1 MKLQLKEMGCRIKE
15 GCGNGTDLI
24 NYRLRAEF
32 TDKNGIKVC
41 CDFGGWQRRDASKKG
56 CPVVQPNALH
66 VDGCYHDPDGTGRD
80 YSYRLREKGF
90 VFSKYDFTKAGVLAF
105 VNAVTGGRYTEIEY
119 IQPKRPQGRQLRTG
133 RRGSEDGRPE
143 REKMIIGTCING
155 KKCVYDLPI
164 KIDTVEEFES
174 LIYDYNNGRM
184 AESQRDE
191 LYDQPKLL
199 GLNGPMYNGKKIL
212 KSTGEE
218 VAVIRYEKP

>member
-32 TDKNGIKVC
+32 IDKNGIKVC

-90 VFSKYDFTKAGVLAF
+90 DFSMYDFTKAGVLAF
-105 VNAVTGGRYTEIEY
+105 VNAVTGGRYTEIKY
-119 IQPKRPQGRQLRTG
+119 I
-133 RRGSEDGRPE
+133 
-143 REKMIIGTCING
+143 
-155 KKCVYDLPI
+155 
-164 KIDTVEEFES
+164 
-174 LIYDYNNGRM
+174 
-184 AESQRDE
+184 
-191 LYDQPKLL
+191 
-199 GLNGPMYNGKKIL
+199 
-212 KSTGEE
+212 
-218 VAVIRYEKP
+218 

>member
-80 YSYRLREKGF
+80 YGYRLRENGF
-90 VFSKYDFTKAGVLAF
+90 DFSKYDFTKAGVLAF

-119 IQPKRPQGRQLRTG
+119 IQPKRPPGRQLRTG
-133 RRGSEDGRPE
+133 RRNSEDGRLE
-143 REKMIIGTCING
+143 REMKMG
-155 KKCVYDLPI
+155 KTNIDMWYGDKPEQVTGLDIYFNDLGGFYSGNLRI
-164 KIDTVEEFES
+164 FGKIVG
-174 LIYDYNNGRM
+174 DYYADSVQDIEKAFPHIAKDIENC
-184 AESQRDE
+184 
-191 LYDQPKLL
+191 
-199 GLNGPMYNGKKIL
+199 LN
-212 KSTGEE
+212 
-218 VAVIRYEKP
+218 

>member
-1 MKLQLKEMGCRIKE
+1 MKKLKLKEMGCRIKE

-80 YSYRLREKGF
+80 YSYRLRENGF
-90 VFSKYDFTKAGVLAF
+90 DFSKYDFTKAGVLAF

-119 IQPKRPQGRQLRTG
+119 I
-133 RRGSEDGRPE
+133 
-143 REKMIIGTCING
+143 
-155 KKCVYDLPI
+155 
-164 KIDTVEEFES
+164 
-174 LIYDYNNGRM
+174 
-184 AESQRDE
+184 
-191 LYDQPKLL
+191 
-199 GLNGPMYNGKKIL
+199 
-212 KSTGEE
+212 
-218 VAVIRYEKP
+218 